1 MNLLLWGITIGTIGK
16 VILGIAVL
24 RVHVHIIRER
34 KIDTV
39 VLQSLKREQY
49 VTAFGL
55 ALIVLGFIMEI
66 LFYNTTP
73 DIMNCI
79 GQNCA
84 TIIQAIINR

>member
-1 MNLLLWGITIGTIGK
+1 MNFLLWGITIGTIGK

-34 KIDTV
+34 KIDSV

-55 ALIVLGFIMEI
+55 VLIVLGFIMEMF
-66 LFYNTTP
+66 FYNATP
-73 DIMNCI
+73 DIINCV

-84 TIIQAIINR
+84 TIIQAMFNR